1 MLLGSGL
8 RLTVLAGR
16 TVPLPLSVD
25 LAQRWRSTRVTESD
39 AERSAFSL
47 VFDAG
52 RAGPL
57 AAVDS
62 PFGPTGPLVPFARVV
77 LVLTF
82 GVVPVVLF
90 DGIVTETRLD
100 PGTGA
105 GRATFTVTGE
115 DVGNLLDREDRDVE
129 HPALDDYLTVLKIL
143 APYAA
148 RGILPKALPA
158 PVTDP
163 PLPIDRIPTQHGTDL
178 EHLAELAER
187 HGYVTYVDP
196 GPVPGISSFYW
207 GPPVR
212 LGLPQPAL
220 AVDLGSDSN
229 VREVSFRTE
238 ATRPA
243 TVTGAVHDRRT
254 GVTLPVA
261 AVVSTRPPLAA
272 VPFALANAGDV
283 RRRRLREGSSDAVSA
298 FARAQS
304 EVDRGADA
312 LVAEGTADGARYGAV
327 LRPRGLVGMR
337 GAGWS
342 HDGLWYVRQVE
353 HDLAHG
359 GYRVGFT
366 LSRDGHGSV
375 TPALPRSPL

>member
-8 RLTVLAGR
+8 RLTILAGR
-16 TVPLPLSVD
+16 TLPLPLTVD
-25 LAQRWRSTRVTESD
+25 LVQRWRSARITESD
-39 AERSAFSL
+39 EERSAFSL

-57 AAVDS
+57 AAADN
-62 PFGPTGPLVPFARVV
+62 PFGLTSPLAPFARVV

-82 GVVPVVLF
+82 GVVPQVLF
-90 DGIVTETRLD
+90 DGIVTETRLA
-100 PGTGA
+100 PGTGTQ
-105 GRATFTVTGE
+105 GATFTVTGE
-115 DVGNLLDREDRDVE
+115 DVGNLLHREERDVE
-129 HPALDDYLTVLKIL
+129 HPALDDYPTVLTIL

-148 RGILPKALPA
+148 QGILPKVIPP
-158 PVTDP
+158 PVMDP

-178 EHLAELAER
+178 EHLADLAER

-196 GPVPGISSFYW
+196 GPLPGISTFYW

-212 LGLPQPAL
+212 IGPPQPAL

-229 VREVSFRTE
+229 VEEVSFRTD

-243 TVTGAVHDRRT
+243 TVTGAVRDRRT
-254 GVTLPVA
+254 GLDLPVA
-261 AVVSTRPPLAA
+261 AVAPLRPPLGA

-283 RRRRLREGSSDAVSA
+283 RRQRLREGTSDGVTAL
-298 FARAQS
+298 ARAQS
-304 EVDRGADA
+304 QVDRGADA

-327 LRPRGLVGMR
+327 LRPRGLVGVR
-337 GAGWS
+337 GAGWT

-353 HDLAHG
+353 HDIAFG
-359 GYRVGFT
+359 GYRQAFT
-366 LSRDGHGSV
+366 LARDGHGAT
-375 TPALPRSPL
+375 TPVLPRSPR

>member
-8 RLTVLAGR
+8 RLAVLAGR
-16 TVPLPLSVD
+16 TIPLPLPVE
-25 LAQRWRSTRVTESD
+25 LAQRWRSARITESD
-39 AERSAFSL
+39 GERSVFSL

-52 RAGPL
+52 RSGPL
-57 AAVDS
+57 AALDS
-62 PFGPTGPLVPFARVV
+62 PFGPQGPLAPFARVV

-82 GVVPVVLF
+82 GLVPKVLF
-90 DGIVTETRLD
+90 DGIVTEVRLD

-105 GRATFTVTGE
+105 STATCTITGE
-115 DVGNLLDREDRDVE
+115 DVGNLLDREDRDME

-143 APYAA
+143 APYATQ
-148 RGILPKALPA
+148 GIQPMVLPTT
-158 PVTDP
+158 VTDP
-163 PLPIDRIPTQHGTDL
+163 PLPIDRTPTQHGTDL
-178 EHLAELAER
+178 EHLTELAR
-187 HGYVTYVDP
+187 QHGYVTYVDP

-212 LGLPQPAL
+212 VGVPQPAL

-229 VREVSFRTE
+229 VRDVSFRTE

-243 TVTGAVHDRRT
+243 TVAGSVHDRRT

-261 AVVSTRPPLAA
+261 AVVSTRPPLAT
-272 VPFALANAGDV
+272 VPFAMAEAGNV

-298 FARAQS
+298 FARAQG
-304 EVDRGADA
+304 EVDRASDA
-312 LVAEGTADGARYGAV
+312 LVAEGNADGARYGAV

-342 HDGLWYVRQVE
+342 HDGLWYVRKVE
-353 HDLAHG
+353 HDLAYG

-366 LSRDGHGSV
+366 LARDGHGAI
-375 TPALPRSPL
+375 TPVLPRSPR